1 MKQTTITLVV
11 LAAFAAAPLFAEDK
25 HDHSEP
31 KTRTEEELFTV
42 KCECNIPQYTCD
54 ECRYELGL
62 VKLDASLI
70 AAPGKAGLVKVLPV
84 TKRNAQSLLSLN
96 GEIALNEAA
105 LWHVSPRVSG
115 NVRAIKTDLGKTV
128 KKGDVLFEI
137 ESPELGLAVGMY
149 RKNKAL
155 AALALKN
162 LEREKSLVAQ
172 KLSPEADAVDAQMKY
187 DEYRVELE
195 SAGNTLGVMG
205 LDAKAIAA
213 LTADGQAGKPSVLPV
228 QAPQSGTVIQKHLDM
243 GETIERGKD
252 VLTVADLSSVWVWL
266 KVYEG
271 DLAVLASEAKK
282 GALRVQIAVSSLP
295 ERTFEG
301 KIDLISAIM
310 DEDTRTVKI
319 RSVLANAD
327 GLLRPGMFCAAN
339 IVFETAE
346 KVIAVPKNAVM
357 FDEGKYFVFRMVRD
371 GFALRADVEPGRV
384 FADSIEI
391 TRGLNE
397 GARIVTEGAFVL
409 KSDVLRAK
417 MGAGC
422 AD

>member
-195 SAGNTLGVMG
+195 SAGNALGVMG